1 MVISDISANPS
12 LINLLMALQTENIRK
27 KNKIT
32 HFIQSVIHSVKF
44 NISPI
49 VEPYIISSVKLHI
62 PTECYQ

>member
-12 LINLLMALQTENIRK
+12 LINLLMALQTENVRK
-27 KNKIT
+27 KKIT
-32 HFIQSVIHSVKF
+32 HFIQSVIHSIKF

-62 PTECYQ
+62 PTECSQ